1 MSAAVVSPA
10 IVDHPRDRAAG
21 PRPRVV
27 VIGGGIAGLAAAYRL
42 TWQRPDVDILLLERE
57 PRLGGKIVTEQRD
70 GFVVE
75 GGPEALLSAK
85 PRLLELCHELGLGE
99 RLIGTNPAARRT
111 FIRRKG
117 RLQALPE
124 GLSGMVPT
132 RLRPIALSP
141 LISPLGKL
149 RMGLDLVLPAAKG
162 DQDEPLAGFVERR
175 LGREAYRWLVD
186 PLVGGIYAGDG
197 RRLSLAATAPHLRQM
212 EREHG
217 GLIRGALAAKRRATA
232 SPAPPPAFPF
242 QAPRGGL
249 GEIVASLRER
259 LTATGVAIE
268 TGVAA
273 TAVRERD
280 GGFEIACSRGDAI
293 AADAVICATPAFV
306 TAELLAGIDA
316 EIASALRAIPYASVA
331 TVALAYPE
339 QAIPRPIAGS
349 GYLVP
354 RAEGGP
360 VNACTWVSAKWPA
373 RAPEG
378 FALIRV
384 SLGGA
389 GREAALAAS
398 DEQLIAMAREEV
410 RAIAGIEAAPT
421 LARLFR
427 WPQALP
433 QCELGHLGRVAA
445 IEARV
450 ADRYTGLALAGSAY
464 RGAGLADC
472 ARSGEEAAS
481 RVEAFL
487 AARAAEG
494 AQR

>member
-1 MSAAVVSPA
+1 MSVTIGSPTAIDRPRGQAAS
-10 IVDHPRDRAAG
+10 

-27 VIGGGIAGLAAAYRL
+27 IIGGGIAGLAAAYHL
-42 TWQRPDVDILLLERE
+42 AKQRPDAEIVILERE
-57 PRLGGKIVTEQRD
+57 TRLGGKIVTEHTD
-70 GFVVE
+70 GFVIE

-99 RLIGTNPAARRT
+99 RLVGTNPAARRT

-117 RLQALPE
+117 RLQPLPE

-149 RMGLDLVLPAAKG
+149 RMGLDLVLPAARG
-162 DQDEPLAGFVERR
+162 DGDESLAGFVERR

-197 RRLSLAATAPHLRQM
+197 RRLSLTATAPHLRQL

-217 GLIRGALAAKRRATA
+217 GLIRGAIAAKRRAAA
-232 SPAPPPAFPF
+232 SPAPP
-242 QAPRGGL
+242 QAPPFLAPRSGL

-259 LTATGVAIE
+259 LTAAGVEIE

-273 TAVRERD
+273 AAVRERD
-280 GGFEIACSRGDAI
+280 GGFEIARSRGDAI
-293 AADAVICATPAFV
+293 CADAVICATPAFV
-306 TAELLAGIDA
+306 TAELLQGIDI
-316 EIASALRAIPYASVA
+316 EIADALRAIPYASVA
-331 TVALAYPE
+331 TVVLAYPAA
-339 QAIPRPIAGS
+339 AIPRPLDGS

-360 VNACTWVSAKWPA
+360 VNACTWVSAKWPE

-389 GREAALAAS
+389 GREAALEAS
-398 DEQLIAMAREEV
+398 DDHLIAMAREEV

-427 WPQALP
+427 WPRALP
-433 QCELGHLGRVAA
+433 RYELGHLDRVAA

-450 ADRYTGLALAGSAY
+450 NDAHPGLALAGSAY

-481 RVEAFL
+481 RVDAFL
-487 AARAAEG
+487 ATRAVEG
-494 AQR
+494 ARR